1 MFNQPIDHE
10 EGAALTEALLV
21 LQGVEIERL
30 DAHGGAELL
39 GRREEADLQRRLQEV
54 LVFQNHQ
61 IMVQIQNLDLLSKN
75 RL

>member
-30 DAHGGAELL
+30 DAPGGAELL

-54 LVFQNHQ
+54 LVPAIF
-61 IMVQIQNLDLLSKN
+61 ISVVVGE
-75 RL
+75 